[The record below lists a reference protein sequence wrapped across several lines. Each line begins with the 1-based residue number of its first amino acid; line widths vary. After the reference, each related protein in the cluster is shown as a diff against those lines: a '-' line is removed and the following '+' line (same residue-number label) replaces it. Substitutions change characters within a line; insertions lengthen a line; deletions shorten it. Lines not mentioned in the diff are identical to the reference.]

1 MGLALAELWLPLE
14 LAIGAAVLAALG
26 QEADGAAPG
35 QAGSKVGVEQAAV
48 GPEQELRPAQSLVAE

>member
-1 MGLALAELWLPLE
+1 LVVVLVEPWLPLE
-14 LAIGAAVLAALG
+14 LAIEAVVLAVLYW
-26 QEADGAAPG
+26 